1 MLCRFVSVAAALF
14 LSVVPVF
21 GQGFATAE
29 FNGSVVAQSGD
40 ALPGVTTTVTE
51 ETTGLVQTVV
61 SHGQPEF
68 DEALACQ
75 PRMLQLGFRFAF

>member
-29 FNGSVVAQSGD
+29 FNGSVVDQCANC
-40 ALPGVTTTVTE
+40 
-51 ETTGLVQTVV
+51 
-61 SHGQPEF
+61 GQPEF